1 MYIKKLEIE
10 NLEEVKN
17 LFRSVFMN
25 EPWNDDWSDD
35 KQLTNYMQDLMGNR
49 NSLGLALYENDK
61 IVGISLGSI
70 MHWCIGN
77 EYYIYEFFITRENQ
91 NKGLGSQFVVEIEN
105 YVKELGVNHIFFKQ
119 TGLCPLMIFI
129 KRMDLQNLKSMFH

>member
-35 KQLTNYMQDLMGNR
+35 KQLTNYMQDLMENR

-91 NKGLGSQFVVEIEN
+91 NKGLGSQFLDEIEK
-105 YVKELGVNHIFFKQ
+105 YVKEFNYVSFIFN
-119 TGLCPLMIFI
+119 GN
-129 KRMDLQNLKSMFH
+129 R